1 MAEVETSKKRLHH
14 FHVDLEQHYAPIL
27 KRQKS
32 MHQSIEQR
40 DMMRKGGLQHID
52 LWCDGS
58 IYPTCVI
65 GNSTPPFSNS
75 TTLLKFVGDGIN
87 GLYGYVSA
95 QCNNA
100 NMYKS
105 LYLQEEAIR
114 RQDKIECVAL
124 KQLLEKEKD
133 EHKKTRAMLLKA
145 RRKSTVLG
153 ERLRNRKIRNIA
165 ELKAGS
171 GGCKR
176 RIQKARYGDI
186 LLLASS
192 SLAINVPICREVM

>member
-1 MAEVETSKKRLHH
+1 MAEAETSKKRLHH

-27 KRQKS
+27 KRQKC
-32 MHQSIEQR
+32 MQQSIEQR

-65 GNSTPPFSNS
+65 KNSTPPFSNP

-124 KQLLEKEKD
+124 KQLLENKKE

-186 LLLASS
+186 LLLTSIIEH
-192 SLAINVPICREVM
+192 LPM

>member
-1 MAEVETSKKRLHH
+1 MAKGETSRKQLHH

-58 IYPTCVI
+58 IYPTCLI
-65 GNSTPPFSNS
+65 KNSTPPFSNP

-105 LYLQEEAIR
+105 LYLQVEAMQ
-114 RQDKIECVAL
+114 RQDKIGCVAL
-124 KQLLEKEKD
+124 KQLLESEKV
-133 EHKKTRAMLLKA
+133 EHKKTKAMLVKA

-153 ERLRNRKIRNIA
+153 ERLRKRKIRNIA

-171 GGCKR
+171 GGCKH
-176 RIQKARYGDI
+176 RIQKARYCDI
-186 LLLASS
+186 LLLTSIIER
-192 SLAINVPICREVM
+192 LPM

>member
-1 MAEVETSKKRLHH
+1 MAEGETSKKRLHH
-14 FHVDLEQHYAPIL
+14 CHVDLEQHYAPIL

-65 GNSTPPFSNS
+65 GNSTPPFSNPR
-75 TTLLKFVGDGIN
+75 TLLKFVGDGIN

-124 KQLLEKEKD
+124 KQLLENEKE
-133 EHKKTRAMLLKA
+133 EHKKTKAMLLKA

-153 ERLRNRKIRNIA
+153 DRLRNRNICNIA

-171 GGCKR
+171 GGSKH

-186 LLLASS
+186 KIAN
-192 SLAINVPICREVM
+192 IH

>member
-1 MAEVETSKKRLHH
+1 
-14 FHVDLEQHYAPIL
+14 
-27 KRQKS
+27 
-32 MHQSIEQR
+32 
-40 DMMRKGGLQHID
+40 MRKGGLQHID
-52 LWCDGS
+52 LWCDGR

-65 GNSTPPFSNS
+65 KNSTPPFSNP

-95 QCNNA
+95 KWII
-100 NMYKS
+100 YKS

-124 KQLLEKEKD
+124 KQLLENEKE

-192 SLAINVPICREVM
+192 SLAINVPICKEVV